1 MKNLVLIVVAA
12 FFVSQS
18 LAQNTTTGNNEE
30 SGIINQ
36 SSVLVV
42 PFESKMYFSDIDR
55 DISQKTELNFHQI
68 KAKFRA
74 ALDQNIYI
82 ALKKYHKPLSFY
94 SIEPNEAKKELA
106 YIYNSIGYKYEVMPK
121 EEVVEKETVGK
132 KLIDKFK
139 KKEEKEEYIKAG
151 VKNGEVVSQV
161 DNREKYMKTAI
172 SNQNLMPNLDKQYK
186 ASYYVFVN
194 QLDIKRAADQRYLAT
209 ETAYQ
214 REIKV
219 HYTIFDAKGN
229 EVSSGAIK
237 SRFESN
243 QNDIDKIIK
252 EQFPLIAERI
262 VSNMMGTE
270 QMEAKQ

>member
-151 VKNGEVVSQV
+151 VKNGEVVSLV

>member
-1 MKNLVLIVVAA
+1 MKKIGLIVIVAFCSFA
-12 FFVSQS
+12 GIS
-18 LAQNTTTGNNEE
+18 QNTTTGNNES
-30 SGIINQ
+30 SGLAYQ
-36 SSVLVV
+36 SSVLVI
-42 PFESKMYFSDIDR
+42 PFETKMYFSDIDR

-106 YIYNSIGYKYEVMPK
+106 YIYNSIGYKYEVVPE

-132 KLIDKFK
+132 KLIGKFK
-139 KKEEKEEYIKAG
+139 KKEKEEEYIKAG
-151 VKNGEVVSQV
+151 VSNGQVVSQV
-161 DNREKYMKTAI
+161 DNREKYMKTKI
-172 SNQNLMPNLDKQYK
+172 SNEKLLPNLDKQYK
-186 ASYYVFVN
+186 ASYYIFIN

-209 ETAYQ
+209 EESYK

-219 HYTIFDAKGN
+219 HYTIFNATGE

-237 SRFESN
+237 SRFASS

-252 EQFPLIAERI
+252 EQFPLIAERL
-262 VSNMMGTE
+262 VSNMMGTDKAVVE
-270 QMEAKQ
+270 Q